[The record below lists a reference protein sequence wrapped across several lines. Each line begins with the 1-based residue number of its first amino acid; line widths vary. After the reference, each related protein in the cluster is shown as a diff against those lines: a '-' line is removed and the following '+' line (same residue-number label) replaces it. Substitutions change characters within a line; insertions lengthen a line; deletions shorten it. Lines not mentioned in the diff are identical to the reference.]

1 MDLNR
6 VTLIGRLAA
15 DPDPARFRSG
25 QDGDRSWTVGTFP
38 LAVNRRP
45 KNGVE
50 QPPNYFDIQVSN
62 GTANAVLNH
71 KVKGDQVAIDGELE
85 VNVYDDSQGAK
96 QYRVRVRA
104 NSVQFLGAP
113 RSNGDAGSDAAALA
127 AAEGTPAPAT
137 STPAEDEDIPF

>member
-6 VTLIGRLAA
+6 VTLVGRLAA
-15 DPDPARFRSG
+15 DPDPSRFRSG
-25 QDGDRSWTVGTFP
+25 VDGDRSWTVGTFP

-50 QPPNYFDIQVSN
+50 QKPNYFDIQVSN

-85 VNVYDDSQGAK
+85 TNVYEDASGTT

-113 RSNGDAGSDAAALA
+113 RSNGDAAGSDAAALA
-127 AAEGTPAPAT
+127 AEQAPAPAT
-137 STPAEDEDIPF
+137 TTPAEDEDIPF